1 MSDIIK
7 YILAGVVG
15 LGAFLF
21 GDCTGLFWALI
32 ALIITDYIT
41 GVIVAVVQKKLSS
54 SVGAKGIAK
63 KVFMFAIVIVANL
76 IDVYIIKNGCLM
88 KNITILFYIS
98 NECISIVE
106 NGSKLGVPFPKKLIA
121 VLEQLKKEN
130 D

>member
-1 MSDIIK
+1 MSDFIK
-7 YILAGVVG
+7 WVLAGVLS

-21 GDCTGLFWALI
+21 GECTGLFWALI
-32 ALIITDYIT
+32 ALIITDYVT

-54 SVGAKGIAK
+54 SIGARGIAK
-63 KVFMFAIVIVANL
+63 KIFMFAIVIVANL
-76 IDVYIIKNGCLM
+76 IDVYVIKNGCVM

-98 NECISIVE
+98 NECISIIE